1 MRNCL
6 LLSVLMVSMS
16 MLPIITALDGDGDG
30 VDDSL
35 DICPFASGTANSTA
49 GLGCPDSDGDGVA
62 NFEQALMFNWSDSNT
77 LELDTT
83 MGGEKTAVAWAP
95 NNSVFYAG
103 SKNNQVAMF
112 DKSGNYMSLIHTMQ
126 GDVYDIEI
134 SPNGEN
140 LIVASDNGGCK
151 IINATNGQM
160 VADLWQGRTN
170 NGVFEV
176 AWSND
181 NTRVFCGGFD
191 AMLSSYY
198 TSNWSIETNYSGLPG
213 WISGIDT
220 TPDGRLVFVASN
232 REVSAFWTSNGT
244 QYTAHANHTQ
254 YIRVLTISPDGR
266 YVATGGQDNR
276 VIVMDI
282 ESETIIK
289 EFSLDVHIYDIDFS
303 SDGGSMV
310 IARGFNSSSF
320 VYRTDTWDSIG
331 EIDLTTN
338 WAPGLFA
345 AEFDGE
351 GERLVLAWRRG
362 WISVIMVSEAFIRVE
377 GDHYTSL
384 MESSWRETFPT
395 VDQEVGY
402 WESSRVMTT
411 IDLCDSGY
419 PIGSSPNGLS
429 PVYATKAANYSTTG
443 LWDCINSNGQI
454 IEIPYGRA
462 AGALMVKAG
471 GVTEACIRAVGGLS
485 MAQLRWITSSFG
497 ESTLTSNGEMQ
508 ALVWDSVVPNDD
520 EDGIPEWKDLH
531 SSCDNDEIVLSHR
544 WENKSDLSIIEETV
558 LCSNCANSDTLYSST
573 AARMR
578 LDLGEYR
585 SNVINGTNAPAGDGT
600 LGFTEL
606 VYSLENSD
614 GIYIVP
620 MVDNHTH
627 GAADAIAAG
636 GVLVNAS
643 IEASR
648 SGDWPLQTDMRA
660 FTSVDHI
667 IRNHD
672 FMKYLLSEPGQIAW
686 EDMGFTGLSLWER
699 YLAYAKLGED
709 MYSILPDND
718 SDGVWDGHDLC
729 PNTPNGADVNS
740 DGCPENELDNDNDG
754 YTNDLDDCDDVAG
767 NSTLGS
773 IGCPDADGDGWGDLD
788 DSHPYDNTEWNDTDL
803 DGIGDNSDD
812 CVNQTGNSTKGLLG
826 CVDTDG
832 DGWANSTDA
841 FPYNHTEWKDSDS
854 DGFGDNTDHF
864 PLVSSQWSDFDSD
877 GFGDNLTGLEGD
889 NCPNIAGTSFREGV
903 FGCIDSDG
911 DGWADSIDDLP
922 SNPLQHIDQDGDGV
936 GDSFSSGSF
945 DRCVETPT
953 EEIAMVNSYGCAPSE
968 RDSDIDS
975 INDDMD
981 QCPNTDGNAVQWI
994 NTTMYL
1000 DYDQQTLNPIFGCAP
1015 SEIDSDNDGYSD
1027 DVDDFVN
1034 DPNQWQ
1040 DSDGDGYG
1048 DNMDAEGGDE
1058 CPNQKGT
1065 SLYDKVGCYDTDGD
1079 GWSVESDFNDLDPTQ
1094 WNDTDGDG
1102 FGDNW
1107 ADESWSSGRE
1117 FGQFVQD
1124 ATFPDRCPNEYSSFL
1139 YAETQGCL
1147 TALDSTDEDTDN
1159 QQSSGDDSGDSNIGL
1174 ILGIA
1179 GAGIIFTLFGAIAV
1193 LLNKKKQPKKKRKS
1207 SGPKADGSR
1216 ETSQEDIVNQT
1227 ELVED
1232 ELSEAKSNEIVEF
1245 VSSWEEL
1252 PDGEWLPNDEDGVNW
1267 YQDKEGR
1274 YWHSTEDGF
1283 KIWQE

>member
-1 MRNCL
+1 MTL
-6 LLSVLMVSMS
+6 TPLV
-16 MLPIITALDGDGDG
+16 TAGDGDGDG
-30 VDDSL
+30 VDDSS
-35 DICPFASGTANSTA
+35 DICPFAEGYANSTS
-49 GLGCPDSDGDGVA
+49 GNGCPDSDGDGIA
-62 NFEQALMFNWSDSNT
+62 DFEQAVLHDWSDSDSI
-77 LELDTT
+77 EIDTESIDST
-83 MGGEKTAVAWAP
+83 VNAVTWAL

-103 SKNNQVAMF
+103 SNDDEVNMY
-112 DKSGNYMSLIHTMQ
+112 DESGNFLKLIHTMP
-126 GDVYDIEI
+126 GDVHDIEV
-134 SPNGEN
+134 SPNGSN
-140 LIVASDNGGCK
+140 LVVASKNGGCK
-151 IINATNGQM
+151 VINASTGTI
-160 VADLWQGRTN
+160 VADLWQGRTS

-181 NTRVFCGGFD
+181 GSKVYCGGYD
-191 AMLSSYY
+191 TTLSSYY
-198 TSNWSIETNYSGLPG
+198 TNNWSIERNHTELPG

-220 TPDGRLVFVASN
+220 TPDDRLVFVASN
-232 REVSAFWTSNGT
+232 EVMTGYWTSNGT
-244 QYTAHANHTQ
+244 QYMQVHNHTD
-254 YIRVLTISPDGR
+254 YIRVLAISPDGR
-266 YVATGGQDNR
+266 FLATAGTDES
-276 VIVMDI
+276 VII
-282 ESETIIK
+282 YNISNKSIIK
-289 EFSLDVHIYDIDFS
+289 ELDLEHTVHDIDFS
-303 SDGGSMV
+303 SDGGSMLA
-310 IARGFNSSSF
+310 ARGGNTSF
-320 VYRTDTWDSIG
+320 FIFRTDTWGVLSEVTG
-331 EIDLTTN
+331 FGTTN
-338 WAPGLFA
+338 NNRGVYSADFH
-345 AEFDGE
+345 EDGE
-351 GERLVLAWRRG
+351 KIAIGWRRG
-362 WISVIMVSEAFIRVE
+362 WVSVHMIKDSFIQVE

-384 MESSWRETFPT
+384 MQSSWRESYPTNSEIIGVWEKDRMMST
-395 VDQEVGY
+395 VDV
-402 WESSRVMTT
+402 
-411 IDLCDSGY
+411 CDSSKH
-419 PIGSSPNGLS
+419 IGSDPSGVDPN
-429 PVYATKAANYSTTG
+429 YAVKGANYSSTG
-443 LWDCINSNGQI
+443 LWNCTYTDGQI
-454 IEIPYGRA
+454 IEIPVGRA
-462 AGALMVKAG
+462 AGALLVKAG
-471 GVTEACIRAVGGLS
+471 GVTEACMHAVGGLS
-485 MAQLRWITSSFG
+485 MAQLRWITSS
-497 ESTLTSNGEMQ
+497 STKSILTTNAEMQ

-520 EDGIPEWKDLH
+520 GDGVPEWRDLH
-531 SSCDNDEIVLSHR
+531 SSCANDEIVFTHR
-544 WENKSDLSIIEETV
+544 WENKSDLAIIGETV
-558 LCSNCANSDTLYSST
+558 LCSNCAFKDTIYTST
-573 AARMR
+573 IERFR
-578 LDLGEYR
+578 INVGETR
-585 SNVINGTNAPAGDGT
+585 SNVTNGITAPAGDGA

-620 MVDNHTH
+620 MVDNYTH

-667 IRNHD
+667 ARNHN
-672 FMKYLLSEPGQIAW
+672 FMKYLLSDPGQIAW

-729 PNTPNGADVNS
+729 PNTPNGVDVNS
-740 DGCPENELDNDNDG
+740 EGCPEYELDNDNDG
-754 YTNDLDDCDDVAG
+754 YTNDIDDCDDVAG

-773 IGCPDADGDGWGDLD
+773 IGCPDADGDGWRDLD
-788 DSHPYDNTEWNDTDL
+788 DSHPNDNTEWNDTDL
-803 DGIGDNSDD
+803 DGIGDNTDD
-812 CVNQTGNSTKGLLG
+812 CIYEEGNSTKGLVG

-841 FPYNHTEWKDSDS
+841 FPYDHTEWKDSDS

-922 SNPLQHIDQDGDGV
+922 SNPLQHIDHDGDGV

-968 RDSDIDS
+968 RDSDFDS

-981 QCPNTDGNAVQWI
+981 QCPNTDDNAVQWI

-1000 DYDQQTLNPIFGCAP
+1000 DDDQQTLNPNFGCAP
-1015 SEIDSDNDGYSD
+1015 SEIDSDNDGYFD
-1027 DVDDFVN
+1027 DIDDFVN

-1048 DNMDAEGGDE
+1048 DNMDAEGGDD

-1065 SLYDKVGCYDTDGD
+1065 SLYDRVGCYDTDGD

-1159 QQSSGDDSGDSNIGL
+1159 QQSSGDDSDGSNIGL

-1216 ETSQEDIVNQT
+1216 ETSQVDIVNQT